1 MKSRNKL
8 LLLTLIPLVLL
19 TAMVTAVFYFNSVK
33 SLEVELSEYRNE
45 LIETRKNEL
54 KAYLMMGVTA
64 IKPLYDAD
72 VNGNNQQSQTD
83 FESNAL

>member
-33 SLEVELSEYRNE
+33 SLDVELSEYRNE
-45 LIETRKNEL
+45 LIETRKSEL

-64 IKPLYDAD
+64 ISPCM
-72 VNGNNQQSQTD
+72 TRM
-83 FESNAL
+83 